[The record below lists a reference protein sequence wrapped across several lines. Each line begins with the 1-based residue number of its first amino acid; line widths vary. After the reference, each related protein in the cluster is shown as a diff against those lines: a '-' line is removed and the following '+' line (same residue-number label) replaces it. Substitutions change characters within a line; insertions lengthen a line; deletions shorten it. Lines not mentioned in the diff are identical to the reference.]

1 MCIQYDHIIPTLVS
15 VYSKSTCLLVG
26 DEGGLY
32 MEHEAR
38 VLTGIVEH
46 ILPKVGSHVLSLDL
60 AHGKAVSNAIVSH
73 RHPHLH
79 TSTWSI

>member
-1 MCIQYDHIIPTLVS
+1 MIILFLPSYL
-15 VYSKSTCLLVG
+15 YSKSTCLLVG

-38 VLTGIVEH
+38 VLTGIVDH
-46 ILPKVGSHVLSLDL
+46 ILPRVGSHVLSLDL

-73 RHPHLH
+73 RHPHLR
-79 TSTWSI
+79 TSTWSNI